1 MTLSAPIND
10 ITGRIIGAAITVHRR
25 LGPGLLESAYLAC
38 LLFQLHRDGINVV
51 ARKAV
56 PISYDTVKI
65 DCGYEL
71 DLVVEDTV
79 IVELKS
85 VSQLANIHQA
95 QLLTY
100 LKLTGYPVGLL
111 INFNVE
117 RLVDGVKRMI
127 NPHPDPRFV
136 KVENKPQG

>member
-1 MTLSAPIND
+1 M
-10 ITGRIIGAAITVHRR
+10 
-25 LGPGLLESAYLAC
+25 
-38 LLFQLHRDGINVV
+38 

-56 PISYDTVKI
+56 PVCYDSVKI

-71 DLVVEDTV
+71 DLVVEDAV

-85 VSQLANIHQA
+85 VVQLANIHQA

-100 LKLTGYPVGLL
+100 LKLTGCPVGLL

-127 NPHPDPRFV
+127 NPHPDPRFA
-136 KVENKPQG
+136 EGEDKPQR

>member
-1 MTLSAPIND
+1 M
-10 ITGRIIGAAITVHRR
+10 
-25 LGPGLLESAYLAC
+25 
-38 LLFQLHRDGINVV
+38 LFQLHRDNLNAVS
-51 ARKAV
+51 RKPV
-56 PISYDTVKI
+56 PVCYDNVKI

-71 DLVVEDTV
+71 DLLVEDMIV
-79 IVELKS
+79 VELKS

-100 LKLTGYPVGLL
+100 LKLSGYPVGLL

-127 NPHPDPRFV
+127 NPHPDPRFA
-136 KVENKPQG
+136 EGEDKPQR